1 MVRTDATAKKR
12 GGVFLWISPAL
23 LMGLSAVT
31 EVRADQA
38 QCESIYQSIEAS
50 ALEDGRKLPAIAKL
64 SPEAARK
71 KFANQFAPLDA
82 TVSADGTVFS
92 ASKMLAQLWKLYG
105 LTRASGQCSSE
116 LAQLLSTVAFV
127 EFKRDH
133 PVEGSL
139 YAEAALAINDLSTP
153 ELVSDA
159 IKLHDQVA
167 NAATDPAVAIKHM
180 RAAVDL
186 APRDLSLVPLQ
197 RFGLR
202 QRLGYWLDEGHLA
215 AEAQQVNMQLL
226 ADAERELG
234 KDHEALLTVLE
245 NLAQNHYELNQLDA
259 ARSYLQRCLALARQH
274 ARPEVESRMLF
285 QMGVLAHEQGN
296 DDEARRYMK
305 ERVEH
310 AKPNPDFGL
319 LDSAQSSL
327 AELELRIAEER
338 KSPAPSPGAH

>member
-1 MVRTDATAKKR
+1 
-12 GGVFLWISPAL
+12 
-23 LMGLSAVT
+23 
-31 EVRADQA
+31 
-38 QCESIYQSIEAS
+38 
-50 ALEDGRKLPAIAKL
+50 
-64 SPEAARK
+64 
-71 KFANQFAPLDA
+71 
-82 TVSADGTVFS
+82 
-92 ASKMLAQLWKLYG
+92 
-105 LTRASGQCSSE
+105 
-116 LAQLLSTVAFV
+116 V
-127 EFKRDH
+127 EFKRNY

-139 YAEAALAINDLSTP
+139 YAEAALAINDLSTR

-159 IKLHDQVA
+159 NQLHDLVA
-167 NAATDPAVAIKHM
+167 KSATDPAVAIKHL

-202 QRLGYWLDEGHLA
+202 ERLGYWLHEGQFF

-245 NLAQNHYELNQLDA
+245 NLAQNHYALEQPDA
-259 ARSYLQRCLALARQH
+259 ASVDLQRCLALARQH

-285 QMGVLAHEQGN
+285 QLGVLAHEQGN
-296 DDEARRYMK
+296 DDEARRYMN

-310 AKPNPDFGL
+310 AKRNPDLGL
-319 LDSAQSSL
+319 LDGAQSSL

-338 KSPAPSPGAH
+338 KIPGSGK